1 MNFDGTK
8 QKRFGNLITISKKEL
23 QDFIKN
29 QTPIVK
35 KGFDLELGK
44 RDLVDLVKFKQP
56 VQRKGYNIMVEGL
69 PTKVTDKFKKMKDK
83 PDSDSGKDF
92 STHHKGS
99 MGADNMGASSEHDTY
114 DFDDGGDEEGG
125 VQSNE
130 KDKVKRGYEP
140 VTETLRKIIRKAID
154 ELIEDNTCINCGDIT
169 NEDLRKWFGKGGA
182 GGTTKGGWD
191 RYGSSGQKLGKCGD
205 GKEGGAYAACLSA
218 EKAKKLG
225 PKGRATF
232 VNRKRRDQKK
242 AGDSKKGK
250 QKSKGKKPVMSKTGA

>member
-35 KGFDLELGK
+35 KGFDLELSK

-56 VQRKGYNIMVEGL
+56 VQRKGYNILVEYSI
-69 PTKVTDKFKKMKDK
+69 KD
-83 PDSDSGKDF
+83 S
-92 STHHKGS
+92 
-99 MGADNMGASSEHDTY
+99 
-114 DFDDGGDEEGG
+114 
-125 VQSNE
+125 VRQL
-130 KDKVKRGYEP
+130 V
-140 VTETLRKIIRKAID
+140 RKAID

-182 GGTTKGGWD
+182 GGTTSGGWD

-225 PKGRATF
+225 PKGRASF
-232 VNRKRRDQKK
+232 VRRKRANQKK
-242 AGDSKKGK
+242 GGDTKKGK
-250 QKSKGKKPVMSKTGA
+250 QKSKGKKPTYTKTGA